1 MHPVRRTPLQGNG
14 KRETFL
20 TRDTLFTLLRD
31 GIVHVV
37 SENYDYKTEPYYT
50 ILNYESQGIEVRPS
64 SRAVLDAYV
73 VPICLERAERAG
85 IRVCEWGISQGYVPL
100 PAIIYGLNYF
110 ATTSDL
116 FLVRDAMNAR
126 EVIKHVT
133 NKGKYPFCYQKLPEE
148 REIHTCPAIF
158 GKTVKSCSRVADI
171 ADRIYDIFGIPLVRM
186 TMVRTGNEFA
196 LSSLSPMPYSQM
208 SEGERSVL
216 SAHLRHQ
223 EFL

>member
-1 MHPVRRTPLQGNG
+1 
-14 KRETFL
+14 
-20 TRDTLFTLLRD
+20 
-31 GIVHVV
+31 
-37 SENYDYKTEPYYT
+37 
-50 ILNYESQGIEVRPS
+50 
-64 SRAVLDAYV
+64 
-73 VPICLERAERAG
+73 
-85 IRVCEWGISQGYVPL
+85 
-100 PAIIYGLNYF
+100 
-110 ATTSDL
+110 
-116 FLVRDAMNAR
+116 MNAR

-133 NKGKYPFCYQKLPEE
+133 NKGNIPSAIRSFLK
-148 REIHTCPAIF
+148 REIHTCPVIF

-208 SEGERSVL
+208 AEGERSVL